1 MFLIELYDA
10 DPSLPSKV
18 HHSIFVSS
26 VSDELMYHTGRVY
39 VSSKRRNIFNLC
51 YVTDSKCFALLSN
64 AFKLQPSYFFKLC
77 FLAVYCKTL
86 SYLMSNAE
94 KFYFFCLN
102 CWWKS
107 RFLKILLIKSFHFA
121 FCNVWDELFWLL
133 ILMIFWNKCSIDF
146 STNKNDSHIMIKC
159 FATNGLDP
167 CFWTI

>member
-64 AFKLQPSYFFKLC
+64 AFKLQPSYFLKSC
-77 FLAVYCKTL
+77 FLAAYCKTL

-94 KFYFFCLN
+94 KLYFFCLN

-121 FCNVWDELFWLL
+121 FCNVWDGVIFRKKYL
-133 ILMIFWNKCSIDF
+133 I
-146 STNKNDSHIMIKC
+146 H
-159 FATNGLDP
+159 FATNKKLFTHYDQVFRDEW
-167 CFWTI
+167 FWSLSLNHYRIYNNV